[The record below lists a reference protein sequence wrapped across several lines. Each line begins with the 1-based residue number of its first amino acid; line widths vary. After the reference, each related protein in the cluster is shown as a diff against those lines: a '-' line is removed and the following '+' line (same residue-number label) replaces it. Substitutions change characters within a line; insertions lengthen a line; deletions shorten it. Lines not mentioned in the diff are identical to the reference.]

1 MNDKELELY
10 KKLYENK
17 GIYDEQ
23 CYLLSFALMKDD
35 EEKIAKVK
43 KLLEGK
49 ILKQIQVIFDRK
61 SPYGDGNDSIEDWLK
76 YIYWDELNN

>member
-17 GIYDEQ
+17 GVYDEEA
-23 CYLLSFALMKDD
+23 YLLSFALMKDD
-35 EEKIAKVK
+35 EEKIQQVK

-49 ILKQIQVIFDRK
+49 VLKQIKTLFNRE
-61 SPYGDGNDSIEDWLK
+61 SPYGDGNGSIVDFIK
-76 YIYWDELNN
+76 YIYWDEF